1 MSKLPRILS
10 LVVLLY
16 LFGAG
21 SSFADTLQVTFT
33 ATIDLFPA
41 SETVSGS
48 FLWNTQTEALS
59 NVSLTSGGPYSFLS
73 VVIEAD
79 FAPANFVNNYPQGSL
94 IFLDF
99 QDASHTINF
108 QINYGDHAYL
118 DPPLFPGPGVHHNVP
133 FDIGGAGIGD
143 TPGRGDVTVT
153 GVAEPASAIL
163 LASGLAALVARRKL
177 RKTAQ
182 R

>member
-1 MSKLPRILS
+1 MSRLPRILP
-10 LVVLLY
+10 LVVLSF

-21 SSFADTLQVTFT
+21 PSFADTLQVTFT
-33 ATIDLFPA
+33 ATIDVFPA

-59 NVSLTSGGPYSFLS
+59 NVSLTSSGPYSFLP

-79 FAPANFVNNYPQGSL
+79 FAPANFANYPQGSL

-99 QDASHTINF
+99 QDASHIINF

-133 FDIGGAGIGD
+133 FDIGGAGVGNI
-143 TPGRGDVTVT
+143 PGSGDVTVT
-153 GVAEPASAIL
+153 GVAEPASAL
-163 LASGLAALVARRKL
+163 LLCSGLAALLVRRRL

>member
-33 ATIDLFPA
+33 ATIDLVPA

-48 FLWNTQTEALS
+48 FLWNTQTEAPS
-59 NVSLTSGGPYSFLS
+59 SVSLTSSGPYSFLP
-73 VVIEAD
+73 VEIEAD
-79 FAPANFVNNYPQGSL
+79 FAPANFVNNCPQGSL

-108 QINYGDHAYL
+108 QINYGDHAYF
-118 DPPLFPGPGVHHNVP
+118 DPPLFPGPGGPSQRSLRYRWRRN
-133 FDIGGAGIGD
+133 
-143 TPGRGDVTVT
+143 RKY
-153 GVAEPASAIL
+153 SR
-163 LASGLAALVARRKL
+163 ARR
-177 RKTAQ
+177 RDRGWCGRTGQ
-182 R
+182 RNPPG

>member
-1 MSKLPRILS
+1 MSRLPRVLP

-16 LFGAG
+16 LFGPS

-33 ATIDLFPA
+33 ATIDMIPTT
-41 SETVSGS
+41 ETVSGS
-48 FLWNTQTEALS
+48 FLWNTQTEVLS
-59 NVSLTSGGPYSFLS
+59 NISLNSSGPYTFLPD
-73 VVIEAD
+73 VIAVN
-79 FAPANFVNNYPQGSL
+79 FAPAGNFYNYPVGSL
-94 IFLDF
+94 VFLDF

-108 QINYGDHAYL
+108 QINYGDHAFL

-133 FDIGGAGIGD
+133 FDIGGNGNS
-143 TPGRGDVTVT
+143 PGSGDVTVT

-163 LASGLAALVARRKL
+163 LCSGLAALVARRRLPKPA
-177 RKTAQ
+177 R